1 MRLSGSRVDL
11 LLACGYAFNGQKW
24 PRDESGDAA
33 RIGNAVHYVAAKTVN
48 GSDAPLVTLV
58 ADALASE
65 KIAADSDLAAQVI
78 DLIPGDFA
86 APDGARAEVAYAW
99 DYETGAVRELG
110 VDIGRDYSIAPTEIA
125 GTADI
130 VHVGDRVLIADWK
143 TGMKPPRAQGN
154 GQLMF
159 LAMCAT
165 RLASVDSARLEIRH
179 VRPGGDV
186 WIDSAEV
193 SRFDLDVFESEL
205 SDAIMAAPSS
215 APNPGAHC
223 AGKYC
228 PLRAICPATVA
239 TVDPAP
245 AYPLALYEAGEIQG
259 DAHAEW
265 LLHRIESAAELLV
278 AVKEKV
284 KQYVDAHGPIEL
296 SDGRKYGPYVVVRES
311 IDGPKDKLLEAG
323 IPEGLIEYSVSK
335 GAVEKR
341 AKDQAERGKGAAAA
355 RAAIERLR
363 DAGCVKESSFVQY
376 EARK

>member
-11 LLACGYAFNGQKW
+11 ILACGYAFNGQKW
-24 PRDESGDAA
+24 PLDESGDAA
-33 RIGNAVHYVAAKTVN
+33 RVGNAVHYVAAKSIN
-48 GSDAPLVTLV
+48 GSERMSANLIDH
-58 ADALASE
+58 ALEAAG
-65 KIAADSDLAAQVI
+65 IAADSPMVEAVREM
-78 DLIPGDFA
+78 IPGDFA

-99 DYETGAVRELG
+99 DYETGAVCELG
-110 VDIGRDYSIAPTEIA
+110 VDIGRDYQLDPTEIA

-228 PLRAICPATVA
+228 PLRAVCPATVA

-245 AYPLALYEAGEIQG
+245 AYPLALHEAGEIQG

-296 SDGRKYGPYVVVRES
+296 SDGRKYGPYVVLRES
-311 IDGPKDKLLEAG
+311 IEGPKDKLIEAG
-323 IPEGLIEYSVSK
+323 IPEGLIEYSVS
-335 GAVEKR
+335 
-341 AKDQAERGKGAAAA
+341 
-355 RAAIERLR
+355 
-363 DAGCVKESSFVQY
+363 
-376 EARK
+376 

>member
-1 MRLSGSRVDL
+1 MKPTGSKIGL
-11 LLACGYAFNGQKW
+11 LLACGYAFNGQRW

-33 RIGNAVHYVAAKTVN
+33 RIGNAVHYVAAKSIN
-48 GSDAPLVTLV
+48 GSDTQLVTLV
-58 ADALASE
+58 ADALE
-65 KIAADSDLAAQVI
+65 TYQIAADSDLAAQVI
-78 DLIPGDFA
+78 DLIPGDFS
-86 APDGARAEVAYAW
+86 APEGARAEVAYAW

-110 VDIGRDYSIAPTEIA
+110 VDIGRDYALAATEIA

-130 VHVGDRVLIADWK
+130 VHVGERVLVADWK
-143 TGMKPPRAQGN
+143 TGMKPPRAAGN

-159 LAMCAT
+159 LALCAT
-165 RLASVDSARLEIRH
+165 RLANVDTARLEIRH

-186 WIDSAEV
+186 WVDSAEV

-205 SDAIMAAPSS
+205 RDAIAAAPSS

-228 PLRAICPATVA
+228 PLRAVCPATVA

-259 DAHAEW
+259 AAHAEW

-284 KQYVDAHGPIEL
+284 KQYVDANGPIEL
-296 SDGRKYGPYVVVRES
+296 SDGRKYGPYVVLRES
-311 IDGPKDKLLEAG
+311 IEGPKDKLLEAG
-323 IPEGLIEYSVSK
+323 IPEELIEYSVGK
-335 GAVEKR
+335 GAVEKH
-341 AKDQAERGKGAAAA
+341 AKDSAERGKGAAAA

-363 DAGCVKESSFVQY
+363 DAGCIKEISFVKY